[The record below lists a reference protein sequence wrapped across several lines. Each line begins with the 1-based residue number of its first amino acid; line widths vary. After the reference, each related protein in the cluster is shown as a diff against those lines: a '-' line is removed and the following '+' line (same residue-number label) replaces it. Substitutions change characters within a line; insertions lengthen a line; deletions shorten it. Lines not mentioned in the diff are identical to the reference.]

1 MYINR
6 YDKVVQTL
14 RMQWVNKH
22 RPFRLDELVGQ
33 SLVKEACRNV
43 LNGKDD
49 LLNMLFKG
57 PSGTGKS
64 CAIDILC
71 RGLFGDELMN
81 ERVFQISASDERG
94 INMVREKIK
103 FFSSLK
109 VGGKNVKDHLCPDL
123 KMVVIDEVDS
133 LTFDAQ
139 TAMRNVIETSSRST
153 RFCMICTND
162 SKVIGPIKSR
172 CLLFPFSKL
181 TPQDIVG
188 QLEKISVREKLG
200 ADHEFLLSISNE
212 ADGDLRKA
220 VNILQTCFST
230 ESLSGRRLLRD
241 ITGSDVSQLRT
252 REAPLDMAESF
263 LRSGGNPHRLLE
275 KISENFLLGDSS
287 LSAATSTRILCEVQ
301 IGLLNGCDEAISI
314 AYALSLSPAII
325 NLHTS

>member
-1 MYINR
+1 MHA
-6 YDKVVQTL
+6 DV

-22 RPFRLDELVGQ
+22 RPFQLDDLAGQ
-33 SLVKEACRNV
+33 SLIKEACRKV
-43 LNGKDD
+43 LNGTDD

-109 VGGKNVKDHLCPDL
+109 VGRKNVEDRLCPDL

-139 TAMRNVIETSSRST
+139 TALRNVIETSSRST

-181 TPQDIVG
+181 LPRDIVV

-200 ADHEFLLSISNE
+200 ADHEFLMSISNE

-230 ESLSGRRLLRD
+230 ESLSGCRLLRD
-241 ITGSDVSQLRT
+241 ITGSDVPLLRNPD
-252 REAPLDMAESF
+252 APLDMAESF
-263 LRSGGNPHRLLE
+263 LKSGGNPHRLLE
-275 KISENFLLGDSS
+275 RISKKILLGETSQ
-287 LSAATSTRILCEVQ
+287 SAATSTRILCEVH

-314 AYALSLSPAII
+314 AYALSLSPAR
-325 NLHTS
+325 NNMHTS